1 MQEVSQVGW
10 DPVSINY
17 HLPWASKLLIL
28 YLLVVS
34 AISLVKSAAVLRLLR
49 SLPRG
54 SRRVPRIE
62 DEPLYA
68 WETCSNKI
76 QSMRRLVFVT
86 LFLTVLISAQLL
98 RASLMQLVAQKA
110 FGIAA
115 VNGDIVEVLTM
126 FVLGT
131 LVCTVIYSACAL
143 YEGALS
149 RRRILWNHSATNT
162 VDRLSKG

>member
-1 MQEVSQVGW
+1 M
-10 DPVSINY
+10 
-17 HLPWASKLLIL
+17 
-28 YLLVVS
+28 
-34 AISLVKSAAVLRLLR
+34 AAVEPRPLNYSSFIRLWSLQYHCEVR
-49 SLPRG
+49 SRAAPALVFTARFT
-54 SRRVPRIE
+54 SSAENE

-86 LFLTVLISAQLL
+86 LLLTVLISAQLL

-115 VNGDIVEVLTM
+115 VNGSIVEALTM
-126 FVLGT
+126 FVLGS

-149 RRRILWNHSATNT
+149 RRKDTMEPFGHQHCGSS
-162 VDRLSKG
+162 VKRLRPSRC

>member
-34 AISLVKSAAVLRLLR
+34 AILLVKSAAVLRLLR

-62 DEPLYA
+62 DEPL
-68 WETCSNKI
+68 
-76 QSMRRLVFVT
+76 
-86 LFLTVLISAQLL
+86 
-98 RASLMQLVAQKA
+98 
-110 FGIAA
+110 
-115 VNGDIVEVLTM
+115 
-126 FVLGT
+126 
-131 LVCTVIYSACAL
+131 
-143 YEGALS
+143 
-149 RRRILWNHSATNT
+149 
-162 VDRLSKG
+162 